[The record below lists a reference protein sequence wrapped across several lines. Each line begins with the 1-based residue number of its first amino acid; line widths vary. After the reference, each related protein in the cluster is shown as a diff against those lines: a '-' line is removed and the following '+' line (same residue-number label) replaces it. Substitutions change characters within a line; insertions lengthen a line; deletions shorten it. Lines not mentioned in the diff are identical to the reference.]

1 MDERRRQLLLEVG
14 KTLAPLGFRKRE
26 QSFRREVAGCRQ
38 SLHLSFIP
46 HRDDFDVTADVAVRH
61 HALEDILNQDRA
73 SLTDAAK
80 KDTCTVG
87 AELGNIAGTGQHR
100 WTVVTVRDVGPVVVG
115 VEDLFLTVG
124 LPWLER
130 FSRVEEVHR
139 VLRNGGME
147 AALLCPIAQTRNRL
161 TLLLESLKTPPST
174 PPLPSN

>member
-115 VEDLFLTVG
+115 LEDLFLRVG
-124 LPWLER
+124 LPWLDR
-130 FSRVEEVHR
+130 FSSVKEIQR
-139 VLRNGGME
+139 VLRDDRRE
-147 AALLCPIAQTRNRL
+147 AALICPIAQSREKL
-161 TLLLESLKTPPST
+161 TAILGS
-174 PPLPSN
+174 